1 MTERLIRL
9 LRILM
14 LIQGKPGI
22 LARELADRCETT
34 ERTLYRDLEL
44 LSAFAPISNLGH
56 GRGYTFVGNFS
67 MYPLNLTDE
76 EALVLSML
84 PSLMQQVKSLLPSGF
99 NTAHEK
105 IMAAYRKEKA
115 VQADLLQQVADI
127 IQMGTPVERRE
138 ASNDLAL
145 IIQGILS
152 QKSLK
157 VVYHSQGRNTQT
169 ERIIDPY
176 YLVPRNQRF
185 YLIGYCHLA
194 GEIRTFRVSRFVN
207 VEVLDEHYDKSSFDI
222 RQYMRNTFSIER
234 GDDHIHFQVR
244 FSPEVARYVTEEEW
258 FVEPKLTTEPDGSLL
273 LEMTLN
279 HDREF
284 LMWVTS
290 YGPEAEILSPPAYRD
305 AMRNKLARWR
315 EIYG

>member
-84 PSLMQQVKSLLPSGF
+84 PSLMQQVKSLLPNGF

-138 ASNDLAL
+138 TSNDLAL
-145 IIQGILS
+145 IIQAILS

-207 VEVLDEHYDKSSFDI
+207 VEVLDQHYDKSSFDI

-234 GDDHIHFQVR
+234 GDDQIHFQVR